1 MVSRLNSAEV
11 LSFLIIVSVVL
22 ITSRLLGELFRKIKQ
37 PAVIGEILA
46 GIVLGP
52 SLLGR
57 FFPNAFHFVFLSQPK
72 AYSSF
77 DGLANVGIIFLMF
90 VAGMEVNLKNIKK
103 KGKHAAAISLAGLIF
118 PFSIGFFSVWFFY
131 DQLFLNH
138 TDNKLIPALFFG
150 TALSITALSVCAKI
164 LMDLNII
171 KTKIGMLTLT
181 AAMIDDFFGWVLFS
195 IILQLINHGSDVMGV
210 VKSISSV
217 VLFAVFLLTIG
228 KWIIDKMLFLANKYL
243 TPPGGAITVG
253 ICLCL
258 LAAVMTEYLG
268 IRGIF
273 GAFLVGVAFG
283 DSKHFSERTEDI
295 LYQFIT
301 NIIAPF
307 FFASIGLRLNFITN
321 FNLNV
326 VLFIFII
333 ACVAKMIGAGVGSWL
348 SGLKRNESIA
358 VAFGMNARG
367 GQEIVLGALALQS
380 GIIDERIFVGLVVM
394 TIATILMSGPMMKFF
409 IRRHEL
415 TLDPTSQNRYAKLLS
430 NDSDNII

>member
-1 MVSRLNSAEV
+1 MVSRLSSDEV

-57 FFPNAFHFVFLSQPK
+57 FSPNTFHFLFLNHPK

-90 VAGMEVNLKNIKK
+90 VAGMEVNLKHIRKR
-103 KGKHAAAISLAGLIF
+103 GKHAAAISLSGLLF
-118 PFSIGFFSVWFFY
+118 PFIVGFCAVWFFY
-131 DQLFLNH
+131 DQLFNNP

-164 LMDLNII
+164 LMDLDIL
-171 KTKIGMLTLT
+171 KTKVGLLTLT
-181 AAMIDDFFGWVLFS
+181 AAMIDDFLGWILFS
-195 IILQLINHGSDVMGV
+195 IILQLMNHGHKGLSVFQSVGIVLLFV
-210 VKSISSV
+210 VFV
-217 VLFAVFLLTIG
+217 LTIG
-228 KWIIDKMLFLANKYL
+228 KWLINKMLYLTNKYL

-258 LAAVMTEYLG
+258 LGAVFTEYAG

-273 GAFLVGVAFG
+273 GAFIVGIAVG
-283 DSKHFSERTEDI
+283 DSKHFTQRTEDI
-295 LYQFIT
+295 LHQFIT

-307 FFASIGLRLNFITN
+307 FFASIGLRLDFVTN
-321 FNLNV
+321 FNLSV
-326 VLFIFII
+326 VLFILIS
-333 ACVAKMIGAGVGSWL
+333 ACVAKLIGAGVGSWL
-348 SGLKRNESIA
+348 SGLNRNESLA

-367 GQEIVLGALALQS
+367 GQEIVLGMLALQA
-380 GIIDERIFVGLVVM
+380 GIIDDRIFVGLVVM
-394 TIATILMSGPMMKFF
+394 TIVTILMSGPMMTFF
-409 IRRHEL
+409 IQKNVVAQKVR
-415 TLDPTSQNRYAKLLS
+415 LDKRYKA
-430 NDSDNII
+430 II